1 MEKVI
6 YNRMIKFIDKYNIL
20 STQQYGFR
28 KNMGTDTALI
38 NYTDTILKGLNDKLY
53 TVSIF
58 MDLSKAFDVLNL
70 EILKLKLEHYGFR
83 NDFLGFLMSFVEN
96 REYFVSANGF
106 TSHTNTVN
114 IGVPQGSTLGPLL
127 FLLYINDL
135 VNCSEKLLLSQ

>member
-38 NYTDTILKGLNDKLY
+38 NYTGTILKGLNDKLY

-58 MDLSKAFDVLNL
+58 MDLPKTFDVLNL
-70 EILKLKLEHYGFR
+70 EILKLKLEH
-83 NDFLGFLMSFVEN
+83 
-96 REYFVSANGF
+96 
-106 TSHTNTVN
+106 
-114 IGVPQGSTLGPLL
+114 
-127 FLLYINDL
+127 
-135 VNCSEKLLLSQ
+135 